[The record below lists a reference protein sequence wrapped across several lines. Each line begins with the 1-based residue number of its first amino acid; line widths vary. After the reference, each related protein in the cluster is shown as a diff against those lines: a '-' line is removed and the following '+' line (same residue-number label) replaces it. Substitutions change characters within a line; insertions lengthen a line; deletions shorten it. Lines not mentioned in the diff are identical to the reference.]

1 MTVKELIDR
10 LNELNCPDYEV
21 ELSGGAELNLNNVR
35 FANTGTKVILGNFD
49 EIILGLSQR
58 IKGLKTLIS
67 ELRDC
72 YYDIEDVLDNFSD
85 IFDNLEE
92 LI

>member
-1 MTVKELIDR
+1 MTVKELVDR

-49 EIILGLSQR
+49 ERKNL
-58 IKGLKTLIS
+58 
-67 ELRDC
+67 
-72 YYDIEDVLDNFSD
+72 YDLIEDLKDYQYEIERASDNLMD
-85 IFDNLEE
+85 VIGELEE

>member
-1 MTVKELIDR
+1 MTVKELVDR
-10 LNELNCPDYEV
+10 LNELNCPDYEL

-49 EIILGLSQR
+49 ERKNL
-58 IKGLKTLIS
+58 
-67 ELRDC
+67 
-72 YYDIEDVLDNFSD
+72 YDLIEDLKDYQYEIERASDNLMD
-85 IFDNLEE
+85 VIGELEE